1 MMDNHDNTTEPFTP
15 GVSDQHSGQSGP
27 GPGEDAVLD
36 LIAAEGMG
44 GEQKKRS
51 GALVI
56 VGVVVLAAAG
66 LFSMHTLTQVKAD
79 DGADPKTSK
88 TVDDF
93 LKGLGPEGG
102 DEKKHREAIAVIE
115 GDYTSPQV
123 PVDQVSDPF
132 LVAQVDPGPS
142 TGGPAVITGNCEQ
155 DAKRAIN
162 DIKVQAVMLGARPT
176 AFINGKTVQVG
187 HAIEV
192 RGVKFKVTAI
202 GNDSVTVLAE
212 CPEDEGVRV
221 EETVFMRRW

>member
-1 MMDNHDNTTEPFTP
+1 MVDNHDNTTEPFTP
-15 GVSDQHSGQSGP
+15 GVSDQPAGETAP

-36 LIAAEGMG
+36 LIAAEGM

-79 DGADPKTSK
+79 DGADPSTSK

-102 DEKKHREAIAVIE
+102 DEDKHLEAIAVIE

-123 PVDQVSDPF
+123 PVEQVTDPF
-132 LVAQVDPGPS
+132 LVAQVDPGDPK
-142 TGGPAVITGNCEQ
+142 GGPVVSTGNCEE
-155 DAKRAIN
+155 DAKQAIK

-187 HAIEV
+187 HTIEV
-192 RGVKFKVTAI
+192 RRVKFKITAI

-212 CPEDEGVRV
+212 CPEDDIRV